1 MNNIGFLWFLL
12 LILIIMVYY
21 FIYLNDIRSL
31 ALLALTIML
40 LSIINDNMNVVLF
53 LSLLLVT
60 GFNLLGELNSD
71 TPTIEYH
78 IWSKKKYVQEE
89 GLFLKE
95 KTPVQSSFVIPN
107 VSTGEDMQQMM
118 YDWNKSRPSID

>member
-1 MNNIGFLWFLL
+1 
-12 LILIIMVYY
+12 
-21 FIYLNDIRSL
+21 
-31 ALLALTIML
+31 
-40 LSIINDNMNVVLF
+40 MNVVLF
-53 LSLLLVT
+53 LSLLLVS

-71 TPTIEYH
+71 TPTIEYY

>member
-53 LSLLLVT
+53 LSLLLVS

-78 IWSKKKYVQEE
+78 IWSKKNTFKKKD
-89 GLFLKE
+89 FLKE
-95 KTPVQSSFVIPN
+95 KTPVQSSFVIL
-107 VSTGEDMQQMM
+107 M
-118 YDWNKSRPSID
+118 YPQEKICNK